1 MSPRATKWLT
11 VCLGLSLLCGLAIV
25 HWAPLPDF
33 DAQQHRAEIP
43 AERPSLGREVSQT
56 FTSEH
61 DGLTA
66 VEVQFAVYDAD
77 EPAAG
82 GDGEIV
88 LHLTDLTDNREIAS
102 QLLSVSAIAPDSRY
116 RLQFDPQPNSAGR
129 SYRMSIQ
136 ATSAKPARATVWAT
150 SSDSYAGGE
159 MAVGGQPAVG
169 DIVFQAFYDYG
180 PLALARDLAQR
191 ISTGAAPF
199 AVALCLLF
207 LPGMAIERWLLRGLD
222 LAAAA
227 GLWVGLSVAVAP
239 VLLLLVTVAGGA
251 LSATTTVGILLL
263 AAALAIASIVP
274 RGRLPGG
281 IGRGIGLASV
291 APSGEAEGQPT
302 NPVSPA
308 ISGSAVGAFAVATA
322 ALLLRFVHAKDLA
335 LPMWV
340 DAIHHTLIAGLIAEG
355 GKVPVDYGPFL
366 PEQPFTYHFGFH
378 LQVVSLHWLTGIDL
392 AQGVL
397 VVGQLLSGLIVFPT
411 YLLASHLARDRRA
424 GLVAALIVGLVS
436 STPAYYVTWSRYPQL
451 AGLVVLPTAV
461 VLVSHVLGR
470 ANSRAASEAVAS
482 SVQPLVLVVL
492 AALVVAGQVLTHPRV
507 ALLMLAYILAE
518 VVVLLAQRRLPVA
531 RLLSLKTPLVPTA
544 GLAGLFLVPWV
555 GRLAESRV
563 AGAMLG
569 ASASSADLFAGFP
582 SSLFT
587 SGNERYLVPTA
598 AVGLLVGLIRRQSY
612 APVLLLWV
620 ALSLAMANLGAMG
633 LPVNLVLSNESV
645 GIALF
650 LPLAVAVGSTAALA
664 CAGLR
669 LEKWPVPLQ
678 AAAGSTLVVAGL
690 LGFASLTGI
699 VNPVCVLATGAD
711 LDAIGW
717 VRLHT
722 PESAAFLVNSRL
734 WQSNTH
740 AGTDAGYWLPALAS
754 RRASL
759 PPLGYD
765 HGNEA
770 EVEQVRQLAQSVES
784 APPPDG
790 KQVHQ
795 AMQQHGLS
803 YVFLGSQGGPLH
815 PEQFMN
821 SPDFRLVYTNGQAWV
836 FEAGP

>member
-1 MSPRATKWLT
+1 
-11 VCLGLSLLCGLAIV
+11 
-25 HWAPLPDF
+25 
-33 DAQQHRAEIP
+33 
-43 AERPSLGREVSQT
+43 
-56 FTSEH
+56 
-61 DGLTA
+61 
-66 VEVQFAVYDAD
+66 
-77 EPAAG
+77 
-82 GDGEIV
+82 
-88 LHLTDLTDNREIAS
+88 
-102 QLLSVSAIAPDSRY
+102 
-116 RLQFDPQPNSAGR
+116 
-129 SYRMSIQ
+129 
-136 ATSAKPARATVWAT
+136 
-150 SSDSYAGGE
+150 
-159 MAVGGQPAVG
+159 MAVGGQPAGG
-169 DIVFQAFYDYG
+169 DIVFQAFYNYG

-199 AVALCLLF
+199 AIALCLLF
-207 LPGMAIERWLLRGLD
+207 LPGMAIERWLLRGLGLD

-227 GLWVGLSVAVAP
+227 GLWLGLSVAVAP
-239 VLLLLVTVAGGA
+239 VVLLLVTAAGGA
-251 LSATTTVGILLL
+251 LSATTTVGMLLL
-263 AAALAIASIVP
+263 AAALAVASIVP
-274 RGRLPGG
+274 RRRPPRALGRAVWSAPADPND
-281 IGRGIGLASV
+281 LADDRS
-291 APSGEAEGQPT
+291 AET
-302 NPVSPA
+302 VTPA
-308 ISGSAVGAFAVATA
+308 ISGTAAGAYAVAAA
-322 ALLLRFVHAKDLA
+322 ALLLRFMHAKDLA

-378 LQVVSLHWLTGIDL
+378 LQVVFLHWLTGIDL

-397 VVGQLLSGLIVFPT
+397 FVGQLLSGLMVFPT

-436 STPAYYVTWSRYPQL
+436 TTPAYYVTWSRYPQL
-451 AGLVVLPTAV
+451 AGLVVLPAAV
-461 VLVSHVLGR
+461 VLVSHLLGR
-470 ANSRAASEAVAS
+470 PNPRAALEAVAS
-482 SVQPLVLVVL
+482 RGQVLVLGAL
-492 AALVVAGQVLTHPRV
+492 AALAIAGQVLTHPRV
-507 ALLMLAYILAE
+507 ALLMFAYVLAE
-518 VVVLLAQRRLPVA
+518 MVVLLAQRRLPVT
-531 RLLSLKTPLVPTA
+531 RSLTLKTPLVPTA
-544 GLAGLFLVPWV
+544 ALAVLFLVPWV

-569 ASASSADLFAGFP
+569 ASASSPELFAGFP
-582 SSLFT
+582 YNLFT
-587 SGNERYLVPTA
+587 SGNERYLVPLA
-598 AVGLLVGLIRRQSY
+598 AVGLLVGLIRRQRY

-633 LPVNLVLSNESV
+633 IPVNLVLSNESV

-650 LPLAVAVGSTAALA
+650 LPLAVAIGCTAGMA
-664 CAGLR
+664 CTGLR
-669 LEKWPVPLQ
+669 LEKWPAPLR
-678 AAAGSTLVVAGL
+678 AAAGSALVVGGV

-711 LDAIGW
+711 LDAIEW

-784 APPPDG
+784 APPPDAE
-790 KQVHQ
+790 QVHQ
-795 AMQQHGLS
+795 AMQQQGLS
-803 YVFLGSQGGPLH
+803 YIFLGSQGGPLH